1 MARCACLGAPCFP
14 FCASSG
20 LGPCAS
26 ENEIS
31 FLPHHPCLATRALAS
46 YPDAGRTV
54 DTMGEDLERLKRRIP
69 LLQYLQ
75 HHHWSGRPAGAQSEF
90 VGLCPL
96 HEDTRPS
103 FYVNPR

>member
-1 MARCACLGAPCFP
+1 
-14 FCASSG
+14 
-20 LGPCAS
+20 
-26 ENEIS
+26 
-31 FLPHHPCLATRALAS
+31 
-46 YPDAGRTV
+46 
-54 DTMGEDLERLKRRIP
+54 MGEDLERLKRRIP

-103 FYVNPR
+103 FYVNPPARICSTVTAVGREAT